1 VAYKIRSD
9 ESMRHAVR
17 RMARGQLHGAAES
30 LSDADLPLAERVHDA
45 RTALKKVRALIV
57 LAHPSRKR
65 RARRED
71 RRLRDVARALSE
83 LRDAEVLIKTFDEL
97 LEAHE
102 AADVHSPA
110 LLQARVQLAD
120 RLRRILRPLE
130 AERRLAAVAEDLDRA
145 RRRVR
150 RWVPRPRGWRAVGP
164 GLVTGYRRARRNM
177 ASAYDRESS
186 TAFHDWRKA
195 IKAHRHHLY
204 VLQELWPQEI
214 DVRLSELEHLGELLG
229 EEHDLALLDKMVRS
243 QRTCFGAERDYRRLL
258 ALIEKRRRMR
268 RAEARPLGEQLFVER
283 PRELR
288 RRFRSYFDS
297 FRRRG
302 PARAAEP
309 APPAPP
315 ASNGNGAGHH
325 RRRPPQFAGGGIG
338 TRSSTRTGAMLP
350 EGSATLA

>member
-1 VAYKIRSD
+1 
-9 ESMRHAVR
+9 
-17 RMARGQLHGAAES
+17 MARAQLQGAAES
-30 LSDADLPLAERVHDA
+30 LGDADLPIAERVHEA
-45 RTALKKVRALIV
+45 RTALKKVRALII
-57 LAHPSRKR
+57 LTQPSRKR

-71 RRLRDVARALSE
+71 RRLRDVARTIAE
-83 LRDAEVLIKTFDEL
+83 LRDAEVLIKTFDDL
-97 LEAHE
+97 LEVQQ
-102 AADVHSPA
+102 AAEVHSPA

-120 RLRRILRPLE
+120 RLRKILRPLE
-130 AERRLAAVAEDLDRA
+130 AERRLAAVSEDLSRA

-164 GLVTGYRRARRNM
+164 GLVDAYRRARRNM
-177 ASAYDRESS
+177 EAAYDRESS
-186 TAFHDWRKA
+186 TAFHDWRKSV
-195 IKAHRHHLY
+195 KAHRHHLY
-204 VLQELWPQEI
+204 VLQEIWPQEI

-288 RRFRSYFDS
+288 RRFRSYFKR
-297 FRRRG
+297 FRRLG

-309 APPAPP
+309 AVTPPP
-315 ASNGNGAGHH
+315 SNGNGAGHH
-325 RRRPPQFAGGGIG
+325 RYHPPQFAGGGAG
-338 TRSSTRTGAMLP
+338 TRSSTRTGTILP
-350 EGSATLA
+350 AGSAPPA